1 MLSAYFY
8 ARTFKKDSIITR
20 GNSFYIPIFMDDEN
34 YLLEIKYQ
42 KNEILDTKWG
52 KIDCMIFQP
61 KMQEGRVFENGEEMK
76 IWISDDTNHLLIKVE
91 TKIWAG
97 TIKAV
102 LDDYKELKYPLSIIG
117 E

>member
-1 MLSAYFY
+1 MV
-8 ARTFKKDSIITR
+8 
-20 GNSFYIPIFMDDEN
+20 
-34 YLLEIKYQ
+34 
-42 KNEILDTKWG
+42 
-52 KIDCMIFQP
+52 FQP

-76 IWISDDTNHLLIKVE
+76 IWISDDTNHLLVKVE
-91 TKIWAG
+91 AKIWAG